1 MKKFALWVNT
11 GRRLFREGR
20 LTVESSVRA
29 FLNNQTRQSVRLS
42 CCLPRSGAELSLAL
56 AAILRLPRWWYLH
69 DALIVVAKKTSISG
83 CAPCRGSDK
92 LAS

>member
-1 MKKFALWVNT
+1 MKNLRGGVST
-11 GRRLFREGR
+11 GCRLFREGR

-42 CCLPRSGAELSLAL
+42 CCLPRSGSELSLAL

-83 CAPCRGSDK
+83 CVPRRGSDR